1 MQKNAWAG
9 LAPLAAAL
17 GVMCNGILMKYIFPA
32 IVLAALSGY
41 AGFYFGERQGVEGM
55 YIQYVKDQAHSSVLS
70 TQVLYA
76 SKSTSPQDLGP
87 WLEDAICQNLLFV
100 GGALK
105 EYPQLN
111 SDAQIKESLSLA
123 SQYSRDYA
131 TKFCITP
138 SDSPESEFE
147 EIMIKAYLLSMS
159 ALDLA
164 NTSTSHTDFLSK
176 YHPK

>member
-1 MQKNAWAG
+1 
-9 LAPLAAAL
+9 
-17 GVMCNGILMKYIFPA
+17 MCNGIVMKYILSA
-32 IVLAALSGY
+32 LVLAALSGY
-41 AGFYFGERQGVEGM
+41 TGFYFGERQGVEDM
-55 YIQYVKDQAHSSVLS
+55 YIQYVKDQAHNSVLS

-76 SKSTSPQDLGP
+76 HKSTSPDDSER

-105 EYPQLN
+105 EYPQLQN
-111 SDAQIKESLSLA
+111 DAQIKESLSLA
-123 SQYSRDYA
+123 GQYSKDYE

-138 SDSPESEFE
+138 SDAPESEFE

-159 ALDLA
+159 ALALA
-164 NTSTSHTDFLSK
+164 NTSSSHTDFLSK